1 MRTGVSG
8 KINEL
13 HCRSEIFLKNSIFDL
28 PGSQDSGMTAT
39 SAAFLK
45 KRNMVN
51 LPHLNKGD
59 LIALVAPAKAIAAD
73 LVLEAKDFFELHGF
87 RVEIGEFAMG
97 HHHYFSGT
105 DSERTI
111 DFQQAID
118 NPDVKAIV
126 CVRGGYG
133 CVRILDRLN
142 WAAMLRDPKWIV
154 GFSDITIFHQRMQ
167 RFGLPSLHATMPL
180 NYAENSQEA
189 LYTMLDAL
197 RGKPEDFLLASAP
210 ENKTGEAEGQ
220 LIGGNL
226 SILYS
231 LLGTDDQPDY
241 SETILFIE
249 DLAEPLYQIDRM
261 FYAFAKAGI
270 LDRIRGLIVG
280 GMTQL
285 KDSEI
290 PFGQTYQEII
300 REHFTY
306 RNIPVAFDFPAGHID
321 DNRAL
326 LLGANVRFTV
336 SGSAVTLAYL

>member
-1 MRTGVSG
+1 MR
-8 KINEL
+8 
-13 HCRSEIFLKNSIFDL
+13 
-28 PGSQDSGMTAT
+28 
-39 SAAFLK
+39 
-45 KRNMVN
+45 MVN
-51 LPHLNKGD
+51 LPHLSQGD
-59 LIALVAPAKAIAAD
+59 LIALVAPAKAIQAD

-87 RVEIGEFAMG
+87 RVEIGEYAMG

-105 DSERTI
+105 DLERTV

-126 CVRGGYG
+126 CLRGGYG

-142 WAAMLRDPKWIV
+142 WASMLRFPKWIV
-154 GFSDITIFHQRMQ
+154 GFSDVTVFHQRMQ

-180 NYAENSQEA
+180 NYGSNSQEA

-197 RGKPEDFLLASAP
+197 HGKQAGFVLESQA
-210 ENKTGEAEGQ
+210 ENKPGTGEGQ
-220 LIGGNL
+220 LTGGNL

-249 DLAEPLYQIDRM
+249 DLSEPLYQIDRM
-261 FYAFAKAGI
+261 FYALAKAGI
-270 LDRIRGLIVG
+270 LDRIRGLVVG
-280 GMTQL
+280 GMTDL

-290 PFGQTYQEII
+290 PFGLDYKEII
-300 REHFTY
+300 LSHFAY
-306 RNIPVAFDFPAGHID
+306 RNIPVTFDFPAGHID

-326 LLGANVRFTV
+326 VLGAAVRLTV
-336 SGSAVTLAYL
+336 TETEVKLEYL